1 MKKAFL
7 IIFITL
13 FATVVFAFPAGSFN
27 LGGQASFSSQ
37 KGVSDASA
45 LNTLS
50 LSPTIG
56 YFFKNNLSTDLLFAY
71 TSSSQAKVK
80 HELVAYGIGTRYFLG
95 MGNNKLYAGLGL
107 FREYKTY
114 KLPSWDK
121 TEKLTC
127 MSAKAG
133 FLLPLSESVYL
144 DLGTIFDFSIQ
155 YEEYTNFGI
164 NLGLQVF
171 KPL

>member
-7 IIFITL
+7 IIFISL

-37 KGVSDASA
+37 KGGSDAFP

-50 LSPTIG
+50 FNPTFG
-56 YFFKNNLSTDLLFAY
+56 YFFKNNLSTDLLFTY

-144 DLGTIFDFSIQ
+144 DLGTVFDFSIQ
-155 YEEYTNFGI
+155 YEEYTNLGI